1 MTDLT
6 IDAIQ
11 ALYFKTKDEVAEL
24 SKRHGAEMKPFADRL
39 ELCKNW
45 MAKFLTDTG
54 QESAKTEHGLTY
66 KSNILQ
72 CSVEGDNGWEK
83 LLEYIFE
90 RAINRV
96 LDAVEQRANNPTTIL
111 LQEPALELLNRSVNK
126 TAVKTIMEQ
135 QEGFVPP
142 GVKVGHV
149 VQINVRRN

>member
-83 LLEYIFE
+83 PCNES
-90 RAINRV
+90 AVRV
-96 LDAVEQRANNPTTIL
+96 KRKNNIL
-111 LQEPALELLNRSVNK
+111 RICQC
-126 TAVKTIMEQ
+126 
-135 QEGFVPP
+135 
-142 GVKVGHV
+142 
-149 VQINVRRN
+149 